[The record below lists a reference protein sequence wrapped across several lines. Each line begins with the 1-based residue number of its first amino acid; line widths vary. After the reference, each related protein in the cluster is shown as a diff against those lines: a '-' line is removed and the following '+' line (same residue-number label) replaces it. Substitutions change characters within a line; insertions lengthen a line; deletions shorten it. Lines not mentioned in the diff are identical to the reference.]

1 MRSATIDR
9 TTNETNINLILDLDG
24 VGKGIIKT
32 NVPFFDHMVD
42 QLTFH
47 SQIDLELR
55 AQGDVEIDY
64 HHTVE
69 DCGICLGKACI
80 CLGKAFSEA
89 MGDKKGINRYGFFL
103 LPMDDALIR
112 VALDFSGRSFL
123 SWKVRFPTSSV
134 GDFDLELVR
143 EFFNSFSTNS
153 GATIH
158 VEMLDGF
165 NSHHISEAIFKGM
178 GKAIKMAI
186 ARDERL
192 DSIPSTKGTL

>member
-1 MRSATIDR
+1 M
-9 TTNETNINLILDLDG
+9 
-24 VGKGIIKT
+24 
-32 NVPFFDHMVD
+32 
-42 QLTFH
+42 
-47 SQIDLELR
+47 
-55 AQGDVEIDY
+55 
-64 HHTVE
+64 
-69 DCGICLGKACI
+69 
-80 CLGKAFSEA
+80 
-89 MGDKKGINRYGFFL
+89 
-103 LPMDDALIR
+103 
-112 VALDFSGRSFL
+112 
-123 SWKVRFPTSSV
+123 RFPTSSV

>member
-1 MRSATIDR
+1 MRTAKIDR
-9 TTNETNINLILDLDG
+9 ITNETNINLVLNLDG
-24 VGKGIIKT
+24 IGKPTIKT
-32 NVPFFDHMVD
+32 SVPFFDHMLD

-47 SQIDLELR
+47 SLIDLDLN

-69 DCGICLGKACI
+69 DCGIS
-80 CLGKAFSEA
+80 LGKAFSEA
-89 MGDKKGINRYGFFL
+89 LGDKKGINRYGFFL
-103 LPMDDALIR
+103 LPMDDALVR

-143 EFFNSFSTNS
+143 EFFNSFSSNS

-165 NSHHISEAIFKGM
+165 NSHHITEAIFKGM
-178 GKAIKMAI
+178 GKAIKIAI
-186 ARDERL
+186 AKEQDR
-192 DSIPSTKGTL
+192 DSIPSTKGSL

>member
-9 TTNETNINLILDLDG
+9 TTNETNINLVLDLDG
-24 VGKGIIKT
+24 VGKGKIKT

-47 SQIDLELR
+47 SQIDLELD
-55 AQGDVEIDY
+55 AKGDLGIDY

-69 DCGICLGKACI
+69 DCGICLGT
-80 CLGKAFSEA
+80 AFSNA
-89 MGDKKGINRYGFFL
+89 LGDKKGINRYGFFL

-123 SWKVRFPTSSV
+123 NWNVKFPTSSV
-134 GDFDLELVR
+134 GNFDLELVR

-153 GATIH
+153 RATIH
-158 VEMLDGF
+158 VDMLNGF
-165 NSHHISEAIFKGM
+165 NSHHIAEAVFKSM

-186 ARDERL
+186 TKDQRL
-192 DSIPSTKGTL
+192 DSIPSTKGSL

>member
-1 MRSATIDR
+1 MRSSTIDR
-9 TTNETNINLILDLDG
+9 ITNETNIKLVLNLDG
-24 VGKGIIKT
+24 AGKGAIKT
-32 NVPFFDHMVD
+32 SIPFFDHMLD

-47 SQIDLELR
+47 SQIDLELN

-69 DCGICLGKACI
+69 DCGI

-112 VALDFSGRSFL
+112 VALDFSGRSYL

-165 NSHHISEAIFKGM
+165 NSHHISEAIFKGL
-178 GKAIKMAI
+178 GKAIKI
-186 ARDERL
+186 AVTKDQSW
-192 DSIPSTKGTL
+192 DSIPSTKGSL

>member
-1 MRSATIDR
+1 MIRNAKIDR
-9 TTNETNINLILDLDG
+9 ITNETNIKLVLNLDG
-24 VGKGIIKT
+24 SGKSTIKT
-32 NVPFFDHMVD
+32 GIPFFDHMLD
-42 QLTFH
+42 QFSFH

-69 DCGICLGKACI
+69 DCGICLGKA
-80 CLGKAFSEA
+80 FSEA
-89 MGDKKGINRYGFFL
+89 MGDKKGIKRYGFFL

-123 SWKVRFPTSSV
+123 SWKVRFPNSSV
-134 GDFDLELVR
+134 GAFDLELVR